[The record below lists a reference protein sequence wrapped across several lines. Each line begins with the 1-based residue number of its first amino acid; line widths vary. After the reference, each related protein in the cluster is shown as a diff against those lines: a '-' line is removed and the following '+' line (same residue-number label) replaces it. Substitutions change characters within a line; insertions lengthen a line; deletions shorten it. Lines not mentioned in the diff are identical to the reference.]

1 MQTVH
6 STGVRRL
13 PIGRVTL
20 TGCYDFVLDAVIRC
34 VDTALEGGSAMT
46 QPARRESM
54 VGEINT
60 LLGRG
65 SEFEGKLTFEGTVRI
80 DGTLRGEVF
89 SDDVLIVGEGARVEA
104 EIDVGEIIVQGQV
117 MGNIRAKRS
126 IELLTPGRVKG
137 DLTTPS
143 LQIDKGVIFEGRCF
157 MEGVSERA
165 SAGTSMA
172 AARKQQAEII
182 MEAGAPPPPPKGQ
195 AQANANANTPKAPAA
210 K

>member
-1 MQTVH
+1 
-6 STGVRRL
+6 
-13 PIGRVTL
+13 
-20 TGCYDFVLDAVIRC
+20 
-34 VDTALEGGSAMT
+34 MT

-80 DGTLRGEVF
+80 DGTLKGEVF

-104 EIDVGEIIVQGQV
+104 EIDVGEIIIQGTV
-117 MGNIRAKRS
+117 VGNIRAKRS
-126 IELLTPGRVKG
+126 IEILTPGRVKG
-137 DLTTPS
+137 DLSTPS

-157 MEGVSERA
+157 MEGLAEKGMGNTKRA
-165 SAGTSMA
+165 G
-172 AARKQQAEII
+172 EIVI
-182 MEAGAPPPPPKGQ
+182 EASPPPQSMGPKAQQPQPPKSPVTG
-195 AQANANANTPKAPAA
+195 A

>member
-1 MQTVH
+1 
-6 STGVRRL
+6 
-13 PIGRVTL
+13 
-20 TGCYDFVLDAVIRC
+20 
-34 VDTALEGGSAMT
+34 MT

-104 EIDVGEIIVQGQV
+104 EIDVGEIIVQGV
-117 MGNIRAKRS
+117 VVGNIRAKRS

-157 MEGVSERA
+157 MEGVAERV
-165 SAGTSMA
+165 SGSVGSSMA
-172 AARKQQAEII
+172 TARKQQAEIVI
-182 MEAGAPPPPPKGQ
+182 EAGAPPPPPKGQ
-195 AQANANANTPKAPAA
+195 VQASAPPPKAPPPAVV

>member
-1 MQTVH
+1 
-6 STGVRRL
+6 
-13 PIGRVTL
+13 
-20 TGCYDFVLDAVIRC
+20 
-34 VDTALEGGSAMT
+34 MT

-104 EIDVGEIIVQGQV
+104 EIDVGEIIVQGTV
-117 MGNIRAKRS
+117 VGNIRAKRS
-126 IELLTPGRVKG
+126 IEILTPGRVKG

-143 LQIDKGVIFEGRCF
+143 LQIDKGVIFEGRSF
-157 MEGVSERA
+157 MEGVA
-165 SAGTSMA
+165 DKLAA
-172 AARKQQAEII
+172 AARKPPAEIV
-182 MEAGAPPPPPKGQ
+182 MEASLPPPKPPMQGAPPPPAKSPPPK
-195 AQANANANTPKAPAA
+195 
-210 K
+210 